1 MDKKLLPDDVTLDN
15 IHTLSSDT
23 FHAIEEQK
31 IAQEKLI
38 AKREQEEVRIKQER
52 EYRQQQAKTIRSYK
66 FRNILIMLAGV
77 VALIGAS
84 IILLSFINKKIETV
98 PAPIVQTEKTLF
110 LFETKKEII
119 FSLADI
125 RDLEKIKAKLLTE
138 AVSIGNGV
146 TYYATDPSM
155 RDIILTLSPSTPDIF
170 LRTIKEVFYGGRVN
184 GNFLV
189 INVDSYERSYAGLLE
204 WEPLMMGTNL
214 APLFGVVATSSTIF
228 KDKVVENKDVRS
240 VYDSSGQL
248 IFLYGFYNQNI
259 VIFAKNEEVFK
270 NTFDGLLRQNL

>member
-23 FHAIEEQK
+23 FHAIEGQK

-52 EYRQQQAKTIRSYK
+52 EYRQQQARTVRSYK
-66 FRNILIMLAGV
+66 VRNILILLSSA
-77 VALIGAS
+77 VALFGAS
-84 IILLSFINKKIETV
+84 IVVLNFVNNKNESF
-98 PAPIVQTEKTLF
+98 PVQPVKTEQTLVS
-110 LFETKKEII
+110 FEIKKEII
-119 FSLADI
+119 FSLADV
-125 RDLEKIKAKLLTE
+125 RDLEKIKLKLLNE
-138 AVSIGNGV
+138 AVATSSRN
-146 TYYATDPSM
+146 TYYVTDPSIA
-155 RDIILTLSPSTPDIF
+155 DLFSTLSSSIPDMF
-170 LRTIKEVFYGGRVN
+170 LRTVKEVFYGGSVN
-184 GNFLV
+184 GNFIV

-204 WEPLMMGTNL
+204 WEPFMSVDL
-214 APLFGVVATSSTIF
+214 APLFGSIATSSAIF